1 MSVYLNNEHLCM
13 DDNINFLVDSEK
25 NLWSITLIIEN
36 PDPALFDQSEMVFVA
51 SSEFGNDTARI
62 KIEFIADIDKNV
74 EKNAPVFLETM
85 PEEIEIDPDAQ
96 QTELYFKIKADSKK
110 SPPIIELEIEGK
122 DSKVLQ
128 VHVFTWGK
136 IM

>member
-1 MSVYLNNEHLCM
+1 M

-85 PEEIEIDPDAQ
+85 PEEIEIDPEAQ